1 MDPQQQAAAAAAAA
15 NVPAAVPAAL
25 PAAVIAPAYD
35 IDYDIATAAIGT
47 LPSLHPRP
55 SHTNIRALK
64 RVLFDRLETLQSTQS
79 EEWGFRGL
87 AEQPAEYALK
97 SATPW
102 VHSPNPG
109 LHRQLGLNAGETRDA
124 EALYSAEKAAYQAQA
139 TVT

>member
-1 MDPQQQAAAAAAAA
+1 MDPQHQAAAAAAAA
-15 NVPAAVPAAL
+15 IVPAAVPAA
-25 PAAVIAPAYD
+25 AIAPTYE
-35 IDYDIATAAIGT
+35 IDYDIAIAAIGT
-47 LPSLHPRP
+47 LPSLE
-55 SHTNIRALK
+55 RA
-64 RVLFDRLETLQSTQS
+64 LFDRLETLQSTQS